1 MKKIIE
7 VLILIGGLMMV
18 VSCVNPSSVSDDNET
33 QNTNNTEVQ
42 NGGDNEIVAT
52 PTITLNNSTITITCA
67 TDGATIHYT
76 TDGSEPTVT
85 SPIYTNAIILTT
97 TTTVKAIAV
106 KEGMT
111 NSSVATQNVI
121 INTLVLNGTN
131 IDKRSSC
138 SYINYVSYFFQESN
152 TKYITFRF
160 NSNNNITYK
169 ITNVKINNNTFNIT
183 NRNIN
188 EYTYNNSQIKIDIA
202 NITNLSLEWV
212 NLNNVTLVIQT
223 N

>member
-1 MKKIIE
+1 MK
-7 VLILIGGLMMV
+7 
-18 VSCVNPSSVSDDNET
+18 CSSQLCSATKGV
-33 QNTNNTEVQ
+33 
-42 NGGDNEIVAT
+42 EIR
-52 PTITLNNSTITITCA
+52 
-67 TDGATIHYT
+67 YT

-131 IDKRSSC
+131 IDKRSSY

-202 NITNLSLEWV
+202 NITDLSLEWV
-212 NLNNVTLVIQT
+212 DLNNVTLVIQT